1 MWCILLVFFCT
12 CCYVGFLNSG
22 DRSCVKWQVCLWEE
36 IYNTWKDLTAKS
48 CSYVCFPFEEPE
60 TKGTAFF
67 HFCTQCSTFVC
78 IHSFVN
84 LWLMTNLNP
93 WHMCWETFQGFFLR
107 GGKKPWNPQ
116 LMSTLIAYI
125 LHPKGPEWWMDWPRN
140 SLTLKNLRIHLDSRL
155 VCAIFS
161 LFSLPQQLFQESFQR
176 SKSNT
181 CHSANPLSD
190 SMKWCEQGEC
200 LLSMHTFPGDALP
213 CRGVFCPFVIPEIHW
228 THGDG
233 TS

>member
-67 HFCTQCSTFVC
+67 HFCAQCSTLVC
-78 IHSFVN
+78 IHSFVK

-107 GGKKPWNPQ
+107 GGKKPGIHSWCQ
-116 LMSTLIAYI
+116 LWLHYIQKVQNHGLAKKLI
-125 LHPKGPEWWMDWPRN
+125 D
-140 SLTLKNLRIHLDSRL
+140 SQNLRIHLDWS
-155 VCAIFS
+155 VPSFS

-190 SMKWCEQGEC
+190 SMKWCEQGDC
-200 LLSMHTFPGDALP
+200 LLSMH
-213 CRGVFCPFVIPEIHW
+213 
-228 THGDG
+228 
-233 TS
+233 